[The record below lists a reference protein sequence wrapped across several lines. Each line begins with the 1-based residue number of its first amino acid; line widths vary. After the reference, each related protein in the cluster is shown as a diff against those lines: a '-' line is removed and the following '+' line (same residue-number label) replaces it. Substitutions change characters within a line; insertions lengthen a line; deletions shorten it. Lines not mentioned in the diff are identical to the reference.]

1 MTTTHFLQLI
11 VHALLLAILLASS
24 HAILKWVSI
33 QAHQDYSQLIYE
45 QWKAVLLSLIIYGLV
60 FFYYIVVLRS
70 SPISLLYPVYTGMSV
85 VMIMAMG
92 RLYFDEPFGIY
103 QYAGTMC
110 ILIGILLIGT
120 SSNT

>member
-11 VHALLLAILLASS
+11 VHALLLSILLASS